1 MPPFNRDFAQPV
13 PAFPYMPPTSPP
25 LLVRT
30 WDAGQSAQKIDLHP
44 PTFTS
49 FFQAR
54 SHIARHHAATQPPSL
69 RSLGD
74 GGRSAILQAIPILA
88 EQRRITVSNTDEPE
102 KSSSRSRKAVSPRG
116 PFGSMG
122 DLVERNALNSGFR
135 TPAAEYAAL
144 SLKRPASET
153 LNTIGSRRAPSTARM
168 TRWTGPA

>member
-54 SHIARHHAATQPPSL
+54 SHIARRHAAMQPPSL
-69 RSLGD
+69 RSFWD
-74 GGRSAILQAIPILA
+74 GGRPAILQAIHGELLSA
-88 EQRRITVSNTDEPE
+88 TLTNR
-102 KSSSRSRKAVSPRG
+102 RKAAPEA
-116 PFGSMG
+116 
-122 DLVERNALNSGFR
+122 ERL
-135 TPAAEYAAL
+135 
-144 SLKRPASET
+144 
-153 LNTIGSRRAPSTARM
+153 
-168 TRWTGPA
+168 